1 MCPEWPPRRR
11 WKTRQHL
18 RTLPFMGFSGD
29 RRSQGPFRARGARG
43 RLALLLL
50 FALALGPGS
59 PASAGTE
66 SAEGKEEV
74 PSLDPSFKATGDHR
88 VVLIMPDDLDPD
100 KLELKQGQ
108 LVVWISYARNPSIV
122 VFDREVARDM
132 ICHSLVNFSLR
143 DGALRSDPI
152 EPGEFASFCE
162 LKPGTY
168 EYRVTQVPSSP
179 DAAVPA
185 PLNGEIDVRATP

>member
-1 MCPEWPPRRR
+1 
-11 WKTRQHL
+11 
-18 RTLPFMGFSGD
+18 MGFSGD
-29 RRSQGPFRARGARG
+29 RRSQGSFRARGARG

-66 SAEGKEEV
+66 SAEGKEEI

-88 VVLIMPDDLDPD
+88 VVLIMPGDLDPD

-132 ICHSLVNFSLR
+132 ICHSLVNFALR
-143 DGALRSDPI
+143 DGKLKSDPI
-152 EPGEFASFCE
+152 DPGEFASFCE
-162 LKPGTY
+162 LQPGRY
-168 EYRVTQVPSSP
+168 EYRVIHAANSP
-179 DAAVPA
+179 GEENGRELQGELIVGPA
-185 PLNGEIDVRATP
+185 D